1 MLSHPGPADPNVH
14 IGRSSP
20 LTVSAA
26 LGRKTMTTSGMFT
39 FSVAAS
45 APMVV
50 LLGAIPA
57 TYAATS
63 VVGVPLGFL
72 LVGAVVAL
80 LSVGYTTLSRRIPHP
95 AVYYAVLAR
104 GLGRPS
110 GVAGGM
116 VALLA
121 YNVIQTSLYGLLGA
135 TLNDLFGLPWWLWA
149 LLAVAL
155 VGVVGVRSVAL
166 STRLL
171 ATILVLSFVV
181 LLMFGAAAVSHP
193 ADGNLSA
200 DGFKFAELAKSGIGG
215 AAAYCLAALMG
226 FEAAASFSEETRAR
240 AAPARAVFL
249 SLGVLV
255 VAYAV
260 SAWAMGVAVGPQ
272 QVTTVAADPA
282 GGLPFNVFADGYGSL
297 MPPLVRAM
305 LVAAIITSLL
315 ALHSIA
321 ARYGFAMARE
331 GVLPKTIASTGSGR
345 LTGSPFGGSLLQ
357 SGIALLVVLSFAM
370 AGADPMATLFAWF
383 STLGALALLALLV
396 VTSLAAMAYL
406 PGRGTDNENLWRRR
420 IAPALGVL
428 TGAVMLGT
436 MVVNVDSMLGVG
448 PDSRLPYVIPAVV
461 VAVAIGGV
469 LLAIYLRVAKPDVYF
484 KIGRGQPR
492 RHAVVDVQLAD
503 IEL

>member
-1 MLSHPGPADPNVH
+1 M
-14 IGRSSP
+14 
-20 LTVSAA
+20 TVSAA
-26 LGRKTMTTSGMFT
+26 LERKTMTTSGMFT
-39 FSVAAS
+39 FAAAAS
-45 APMVV
+45 APVVV
-50 LLGAIPA
+50 LLGSIPA
-57 TYAATS
+57 TYATTN

-72 LVGAVVAL
+72 VVGAVVGL
-80 LSVGYTTLSRRIPHP
+80 LSVGYTVLSRHVPHP
-95 AVYYAVLAR
+95 AVYYAVIAR
-104 GLGRPS
+104 GLGRPA
-110 GVAGGM
+110 GVGGGM

-121 YNVIQTSLYGLLGA
+121 YNGIQTSLYGLLGA
-135 TLNDLFGLPWWLWA
+135 TLNDLFGGPWWLWA

-171 ATILVLSFVV
+171 ATILVLSFIV
-181 LLMFGAAAVSHP
+181 LVLFDLAAVTHP
-193 ADGNLSA
+193 ADGSLSA
-200 DGFKFAELAKSGIGG
+200 AGFKISELAKSGVGG

-226 FEAAASFSEETRAR
+226 FEAAASFSEEARAR
-240 AAPARAVFL
+240 LAPARAVFI

-255 VAYAV
+255 SAYAV

-282 GGLPFNVFADGYGSL
+282 VGLPFNVFEDQFGPL

-331 GVLPKTIASTGSGR
+331 GVLANAIASTGSGR
-345 LTGSPFGGSLLQ
+345 QAGSPVGGSLLQ
-357 SGIALLVVLSFAM
+357 SGIALLVVLAFAV
-370 AGADPMATLFAWF
+370 AGADPIATLFAWF
-383 STLGALALLALLV
+383 STLGALGLLALLV

-406 PGRGTDNENLWRRR
+406 PGRGPEAENLWRRR
-420 IAPALGVL
+420 IAPLLGVL
-428 TGAVMLGT
+428 TGAVVLGT

-448 PDSRLPYVIPAVV
+448 PESNLPYVIPAVV
-461 VAVAIGGV
+461 VVVGIGGV
-469 LLAIYLRVAKPDVYF
+469 LWALFLRRARPEVYSM
-484 KIGRGQPR
+484 ISRGQPR

>member
-1 MLSHPGPADPNVH
+1 M
-14 IGRSSP
+14 
-20 LTVSAA
+20 TVSAA
-26 LGRKTMTTSGMFT
+26 LERKTMTTSGMFT
-39 FSVAAS
+39 FSAAAS
-45 APMVV
+45 APVVV
-50 LLGAIPA
+50 LLGSIPA
-57 TYAATS
+57 TYATTN

-80 LSVGYTTLSRRIPHP
+80 LSVGYTALSRHVPHP
-95 AVYYAVLAR
+95 AVYYAVIAR

-116 VALLA
+116 VGLLA
-121 YNVIQTSLYGLLGA
+121 YNGIQTSLYGLLGA
-135 TLNDLFGLPWWLWA
+135 TLTDMFGGPWWLWA

-155 VGVVGVRSVAL
+155 VGVVGVRSVAI

-171 ATILVLSFVV
+171 ATILVLSFIV
-181 LLMFGAAAVSHP
+181 LLMFDLAAVAHP
-193 ADGNLSA
+193 ADGSLSA
-200 DGFKFAELAKSGIGG
+200 DGFKVAELAKSGVGG

-226 FEAAASFSEETRAR
+226 FEAAASFSEEARAR
-240 AAPARAVFL
+240 VAPGRAVFI

-255 VAYAV
+255 GAYAV
-260 SAWAMGVAVGPQ
+260 SAWAMGIAVGPQ
-272 QVTTVAADPA
+272 KVTTVAADPA
-282 GGLPFNVFADGYGSL
+282 VGLPFNVFSDQYGPL

-331 GVLPKTIASTGSGR
+331 GVLPHALATTGRGR
-345 LTGSPFGGSLLQ
+345 QAGSPVGGSLLQ
-357 SGIALLVVLSFAM
+357 TGIALLVVLAFAV
-370 AGADPMATLFAWF
+370 AGADPIATLFAWF
-383 STLGALALLALLV
+383 STLGALGLLALLV

-406 PGRGTDNENLWRRR
+406 PKRGAEAENVWRRR
-420 IAPALGVL
+420 IAPGLGVL
-428 TGAVMLGT
+428 TGALVLGT

-448 PDSRLPYVIPAVV
+448 PDSKLPYVIPAVV
-461 VAVAIGGV
+461 VVVG
-469 LLAIYLRVAKPDVYF
+469 LAGIIWALYLRGARPEVYS
-484 KIGRGQPR
+484 KISRGQPR